1 MTTTISVTAKRQV
14 VLPKAM
20 CARKNIK
27 PGMSLRVTETPHGLY
42 VSLVPEPAEAELK
55 AVISA
60 AGSLRHPQT
69 PQEETMVLSEIAK
82 YRAEKRR
89 KGG

>member
-42 VSLVPEPAEAELK
+42 VSLVPEPGEAELK
-55 AVISA
+55 EVIA
-60 AGSLRHPQT
+60 EAGSLRRRQT
-69 PQEETMVLSEIAK
+69 GREEAMVQSTIEQ
-82 YRAEKRR
+82 YRAERRR
-89 KGG
+89 KSG

>member
-42 VSLVPEPAEAELK
+42 VSSVPEPDAAELK
-55 AVISA
+55 QVITA
-60 AGSLRHPQT
+60 AGSLRRGQT
-69 PQEETMVLSEIAK
+69 AAEETMVQSVIAK
-82 YRAEKRR
+82 YRAEKRSR
-89 KGG
+89 GR